1 MSLTIRDF
9 RITDRVLAESDP
21 DAGDVVFLG
30 ASGRTASPFVCART
44 LSGPGGHYL
53 DAVEVVDADGTSIV
67 TKETRFEL
75 EGESVP
81 TSLVTELRDI
91 NFPMPGTYMAQYWVF
106 DKVVGSFPFQVVQQA
121 GAGAG
126 IVDGPLDSA
135 LKKGTI
141 AWLSMAD
148 DTRDLENTGHPVK
161 QPRYN
166 AGHEFPIWF
175 GYEDGQVYVLTGPEE
190 QIVPGLTDARSV
202 TLIVR
207 SKEKR
212 SRIPA
217 ADCMVATLPK
227 DANWER
233 IARDVL
239 VGRRLN
245 LKGGDGAV
253 ARWKSSCEISVLTP
267 VAPAV

>member
-30 ASGRTASPFVCART
+30 ANGSVAAPFVCART
-44 LSGPGGHYL
+44 LAGPGGHYL

-75 EGESVP
+75 EGESVS
-81 TSLVTELRDI
+81 TALVTELRDI
-91 NFPMPGTYMAQYWVF
+91 VFPMPGTYLAQYWVF
-106 DKVVGSFPFQVVQQA
+106 DKVIASFPFQVVQQA

-126 IVDGPLDSA
+126 IVDGALDAA

-141 AWLSMAD
+141 AWLQLAPND
-148 DTRDLENTGHPVK
+148 RDPENTGHPVR

-175 GYEDGQVYVLTGPEE
+175 GYEDGTIYVLTGSGE
-190 QIVPGLTDARSV
+190 QQVPGLTDAASV
-202 TLIVR
+202 TLIAR
-207 SKEKR
+207 SKDKR
-212 SRIPA
+212 SRVA
-217 ADCMVATLPK
+217 AVDCTVATLPK
-227 DANWER
+227 DGAWDR
-233 IARDVL
+233 IARDIL
-239 VGRRLN
+239 IGRRLN
-245 LKGGDGAV
+245 LKGGEAAID
-253 ARWKSSCEISVLTP
+253 RWKADCEISALTP
-267 VAPAV
+267 VPPAV